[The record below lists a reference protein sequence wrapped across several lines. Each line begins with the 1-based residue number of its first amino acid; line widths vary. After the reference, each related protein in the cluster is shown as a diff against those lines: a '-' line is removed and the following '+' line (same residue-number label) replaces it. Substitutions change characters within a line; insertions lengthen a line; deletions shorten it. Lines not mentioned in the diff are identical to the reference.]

1 MRGKKG
7 RGEFCCFRA
16 NRKPEH
22 VADQQQEELGRATS
36 EGEALEAR
44 NRARWHFSLSH
55 TEHVGCKEHTFQ
67 ENKPAWLLSDINC
80 SSVDAS
86 SRLKMSDLLFALDWT
101 HATIPPTAT
110 RQLRSA
116 KEKSAQAENHSLHL
130 VWTSAPGSDA
140 QQSEISIFLKDNA
153 QTARKC

>member
-1 MRGKKG
+1 MPGCEERGD
-7 RGEFCCFRA
+7 GESSA
-16 NRKPEH
+16 ASGQIKPEH
-22 VADQQQEELGRATS
+22 VADQQQGELGRATP
-36 EGEALEAR
+36 EREALEGKVA
-44 NRARWHFSLSH
+44 FLPH
-55 TEHVGCKEHTFQ
+55 TQCMGCKERTFQ

-86 SRLKMSDLLFALDWT
+86 SRLKMSDLLFALDWA

-110 RQLRSA
+110 RQLRST

-140 QQSEISIFLKDNA
+140 QQSEISIFLKDNGQPA
-153 QTARKC
+153 WKC